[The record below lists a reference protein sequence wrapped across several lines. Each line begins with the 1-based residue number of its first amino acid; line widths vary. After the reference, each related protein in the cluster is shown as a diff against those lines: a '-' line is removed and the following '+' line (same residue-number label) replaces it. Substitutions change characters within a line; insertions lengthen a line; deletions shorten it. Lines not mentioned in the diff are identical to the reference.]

1 MDGEK
6 RLEKIL
12 KQLQR
17 FQKPLD
23 QLRCQLILFKRES
36 LKDAVTAKQLEEAI
50 ARFEWEMVFF
60 RDETLYGY
68 TTKNSS
74 RVNLAKQFST
84 QTK

>member
-1 MDGEK
+1 MDSEK
-6 RLEKIL
+6 RLEKIF

-36 LKDAVTAKQLEEAI
+36 RKDAVTAKQLEEAI
-50 ARFEWEMVFF
+50 ARFEWEMAFF
-60 RDETLYGY
+60 KEETLYGY
-68 TTKNSS
+68 HTKNSN
-74 RVNLAKQFST
+74 RVNLAKQFPT